1 MHLNQVVSEEGR
13 DGKLARLDILPAL
26 DSADVRNWRPV
37 NCATELRDM
46 PHIIVLVPDA
56 KMQLDNPVIYFIKL
70 HFY

>member
-1 MHLNQVVSEEGR
+1 MNQVVSEEGR

-26 DSADVRNWRPV
+26 DSADVRNWPPV
-37 NCATELRDM
+37 RANCATELRDM
-46 PHIIVLVPDA
+46 PHIIVLVSDA